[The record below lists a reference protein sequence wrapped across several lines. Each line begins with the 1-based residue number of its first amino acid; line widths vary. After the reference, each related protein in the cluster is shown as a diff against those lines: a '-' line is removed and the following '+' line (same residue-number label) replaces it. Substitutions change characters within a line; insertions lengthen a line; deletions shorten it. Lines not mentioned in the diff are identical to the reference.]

1 MPFFNRIYLFHY
13 ESYLQQQL
21 HQLKENGNYRYFLD
35 VNKSARHFPVF
46 YYESGGATRRA
57 INFCSN
63 DYLGMSVE
71 EDVIAKLSFTAH
83 QSGTGSGG
91 TRNISGTTKQHVS
104 LEQAIAAWHQK
115 EAALLFG
122 GAYLANFTAL

>member
-1 MPFFNRIYLFHY
+1 MFHY

-46 YYESGGATRRA
+46 YYEAGGTTRRA

-71 EDVIAKLSFTAH
+71 EDVIAKLSFTLIRAELVAVV
-83 QSGTGSGG
+83 QEIYPVLQNNTF
-91 TRNISGTTKQHVS
+91 
-104 LEQAIAAWHQK
+104 L
-115 EAALLFG
+115 
-122 GAYLANFTAL
+122 